1 MSESAFLISSDT
13 FVHNLL
19 DLDNEVNIKISENDK
34 SSDEIHQ
41 MYLDRLSLY
50 EKSSILPLNEKDKL
64 LLQSKK
70 EDLYVELKLLK
81 LNQEIKKQLNSIHTE
96 LEDLH
101 KNF

>member
-19 DLDNEVNIKISENDK
+19 DLDNEVNIKINENDK

>member
-19 DLDNEVNIKISENDK
+19 DLDNEVNIKINENDK

-50 EKSSILPLNEKDKL
+50 EKSSILPLNEKHKL